1 MHEASLMQDLLRKIL
16 NVARAQKASRVVAVH
31 VRLGAL
37 CHMDANHFRYHF
49 EHAAAGTAAQGAAIH
64 ARLDSDIQ
72 APTAA
77 EVFLESVEVA

>member
-1 MHEASLMQDLLRKIL
+1 VHEASLMQDLMRKIL
-16 NVARAQKASRVVAVH
+16 DVARAQNASRVVAVH

-64 ARLDSDIQ
+64 ARLDPDIL
-72 APTAA
+72 APAA
-77 EVFLESVEVA
+77 ADFLLESVEVA

>member
-1 MHEASLMQDLLRKIL
+1 MHEASLMQDLLRKVL

-64 ARLDSDIQ
+64 ARLDFDIQ

-77 EVFLESVEVA
+77 DVFLESVEVA